1 MHNIMLLSI
10 RILISNHN
18 ISVSVHK
25 YLYPSVHNIFSLYS
39 QSFPL
44 YIQSFSLRHQYYP
57 SVHGI
62 PVFVPIIST
71 SVHSFFLASVYISF
85 HSIHRYSLSSPPFRF
100 LICYCSLCHNGNT
113 VSFASVTTVQI
124 ETCSHQIATFLLNFA
139 LRNDSNRYL
148 NVTTTLNCLW

>member
-1 MHNIMLLSI
+1 MHNIPLLFISI
-10 RILISNHN
+10 PILNHN

-25 YLYPSVHNIFSLYS
+25 YLYPSVHNISSLYS

-44 YIQSFSLRHQYYP
+44 YIQYFSLRQQYYP

-62 PVFVPIIST
+62 PVFVPIMST

-85 HSIHRYSLSSPPFRF
+85 PSIHRYFPSSPPFRF
-100 LICYCSLCHNGNT
+100 FNYYCSLYHDGNT
-113 VSFASVTTVQI
+113 ISFASVTTAQI
-124 ETCSHQIATFLLNFA
+124 ETCSHQITTFLLNFA

-148 NVTTTLNCLW
+148 NVTTTLN